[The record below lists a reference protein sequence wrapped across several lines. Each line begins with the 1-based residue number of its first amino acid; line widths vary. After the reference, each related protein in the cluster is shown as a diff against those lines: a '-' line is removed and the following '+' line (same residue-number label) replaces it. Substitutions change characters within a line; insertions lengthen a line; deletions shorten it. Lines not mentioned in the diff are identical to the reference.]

1 MLQFESND
9 TAPAQ
14 IKVIGVGGAGCNAVN
29 RMIES
34 GLKAVSFMAINT
46 DKQALAGCKAE
57 TKLQI
62 GEKLT
67 KGLGAG
73 GNPEIGQKSAEEN
86 LEDLK
91 KFISGADM
99 VFVTAGMGGGTG
111 TGAAPVVAKLS
122 KEMGILTVGV
132 VTRPFTFEGKKRAAH
147 ANQGVNYLK
156 KVVDSLVVVPNDKL
170 LQVSEKST
178 SLLEAFSMAD
188 EVLKQGV
195 QGISAVINNPGTIN
209 LDFADV
215 KAIMSDRGVAH
226 MGVGIGKGED
236 RISEAVRE
244 AIESPLLE
252 TSIKGAKAILM
263 DIAGGYDLAML
274 ELNEAADQI
283 AKDADKDAVI
293 YFGTSIREEMQD
305 EVVITVIATG
315 FEGRPVSK
323 NDTDTVNHFGRSAQE
338 KGQRLG
344 VAFTDEPDEKEP
356 DEMFQIP
363 PFLK

>member
-99 VFVTAGMGGGTG
+99 VFNRRNGWRHRYRCS
-111 TGAAPVVAKLS
+111 PCS
-122 KEMGILTVGV
+122 
-132 VTRPFTFEGKKRAAH
+132 
-147 ANQGVNYLK
+147 
-156 KVVDSLVVVPNDKL
+156 S
-170 LQVSEKST
+170 
-178 SLLEAFSMAD
+178 
-188 EVLKQGV
+188 
-195 QGISAVINNPGTIN
+195 
-209 LDFADV
+209 
-215 KAIMSDRGVAH
+215 KAI
-226 MGVGIGKGED
+226 
-236 RISEAVRE
+236 
-244 AIESPLLE
+244 
-252 TSIKGAKAILM
+252 
-263 DIAGGYDLAML
+263 
-274 ELNEAADQI
+274 
-283 AKDADKDAVI
+283 
-293 YFGTSIREEMQD
+293 
-305 EVVITVIATG
+305 
-315 FEGRPVSK
+315 
-323 NDTDTVNHFGRSAQE
+323 
-338 KGQRLG
+338 
-344 VAFTDEPDEKEP
+344 
-356 DEMFQIP
+356 
-363 PFLK
+363 